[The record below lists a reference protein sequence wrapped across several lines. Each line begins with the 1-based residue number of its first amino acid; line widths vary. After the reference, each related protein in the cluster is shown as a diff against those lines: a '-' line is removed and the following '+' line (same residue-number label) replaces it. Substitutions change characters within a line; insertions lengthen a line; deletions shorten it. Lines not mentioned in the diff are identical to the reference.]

1 MLIDTHCHSY
11 VDAMRANRAEWIER
25 MKLNQVRAAILPNID
40 LSTVELM
47 LELQEFDS
55 NTFFPMLGIHPCD
68 VNQNFEEDF
77 KKIKEIYNSNPDKFV
92 GVGEIGLDY
101 HWDLTFQKEQL
112 SAFIQQLEWAIELDK
127 PVSIHSRKSNHDV
140 IPLIQKYSKNGLNGV
155 MHCFSGSLVE
165 AQRIIETGF
174 YLGIGGVVT
183 FPNAGLAEVLKE
195 IPLHCIVL
203 ETDAPYLAPK
213 PHRGKQNESSYLVF
227 IAQKLAEIYEISLEE
242 VHQTT
247 TLNAQK
253 IFNI

>member
-1 MLIDTHCHSY
+1 
-11 VDAMRANRAEWIER
+11 
-25 MKLNQVRAAILPNID
+25 
-40 LSTVELM
+40 
-47 LELQEFDS
+47 
-55 NTFFPMLGIHPCD
+55 
-68 VNQNFEEDF
+68 
-77 KKIKEIYNSNPDKFV
+77 
-92 GVGEIGLDY
+92 
-101 HWDLTFQKEQL
+101 
-112 SAFIQQLEWAIELDK
+112 
-127 PVSIHSRKSNHDV
+127 
-140 IPLIQKYSKNGLNGV
+140 